1 MSKRLCHAGGMK
13 MKFQVFLHLGAT
25 ASLVSILLRR
35 A

>member
-1 MSKRLCHAGGMK
+1 MSNRLCHAGGMK
-13 MKFQVFLHLGAT
+13 MEIQVLLLLGET